1 MKPNEADE
9 PGSLDYNQRLWRRT
23 RNDRI
28 IIETQPLK
36 EQAAS
41 SRWDH
46 PVALF
51 NNLCQPTRLMFH
63 QFENHLVAVDDKDSV
78 SVWNWLEERQMNRFS
93 NGNPVGTRI
102 TEIKFL
108 NEDDVALLM
117 TGSGDGVV
125 KIYRNYEDQ
134 DNIELVSTW
143 RALTD
148 LLPSRRSSGLI
159 ADWQQGRGTMLVG
172 GDVKVIK
179 VWDAP
184 REMCM
189 SDIPARSGSCIT
201 SLTSEQVAGNIFVAG
216 FGDGALRV
224 YDRRLPPRE
233 SMVKVWKDH
242 KSWIVKVH
250 MQRGGMR
257 ELVSGTV
264 TGEVKLWDIRM
275 DSPVRSLSA
284 HTKGMRSLSV
294 HEHAP
299 VIATYDPSSYPPFD
313 SQN

>member
-23 RNDRI
+23 RNDKI
-28 IIETQPLK
+28 IIDTQAQK
-36 EQAAS
+36 DRAIT

-46 PVALF
+46 PKAVF
-51 NNLCQPTRLMFH
+51 NNMCTPTRLLFH
-63 QFENHLVAVDDKDSV
+63 QFESYLVAVDDKDTV
-78 SVWNWLEERQMNRFS
+78 TVWDWEGEKQLNRFS

-125 KIYRNYEDQ
+125 RIYRNYEDEREA
-134 DNIELVSTW
+134 ELVSSW

-148 LLPSRRSSGLI
+148 LLPSQRSSGLV

-172 GDVKVIK
+172 GDVKVIR

-189 SDIPARSGSCIT
+189 SVRPPAPAPR
-201 SLTSEQVAGNIFVAG
+201 AGHLFVLA
-216 FGDGALRV
+216 
-224 YDRRLPPRE
+224 
-233 SMVKVWKDH
+233 
-242 KSWIVKVH
+242 
-250 MQRGGMR
+250 
-257 ELVSGTV
+257 
-264 TGEVKLWDIRM
+264 
-275 DSPVRSLSA
+275 
-284 HTKGMRSLSV
+284 
-294 HEHAP
+294 
-299 VIATYDPSSYPPFD
+299 
-313 SQN
+313 